1 MQETQE
7 MRIQFLGQED
17 SLEEEMATHSCI
29 FAWEIQWTEEPDG
42 LQSKGLQRVGHD
54 WACMHAQQLHRI
66 YHLWSITPSVMLMG
80 RLFEP
85 SVLGQGLS

>member
-1 MQETQE
+1 MSCACFSKHRHGIIITWHRSFRSGSAVKNLPAMQETQE

-54 WACMHAQQLHRI
+54 
-66 YHLWSITPSVMLMG
+66 
-80 RLFEP
+80 
-85 SVLGQGLS
+85 